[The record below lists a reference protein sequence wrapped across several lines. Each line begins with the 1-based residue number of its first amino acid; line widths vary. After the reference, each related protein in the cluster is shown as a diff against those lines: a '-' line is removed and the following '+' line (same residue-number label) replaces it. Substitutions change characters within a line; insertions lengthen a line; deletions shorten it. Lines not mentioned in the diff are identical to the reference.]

1 MISKDDLVNIII
13 EKAKYYGVEQGDVQI
28 MPELLE
34 DKKFFFFGLF
44 WKASFLDKPAA
55 LAFIGIKETGDVH
68 DIDMEIEWDLFEKQY
83 EKMRFDE
90 EGYKKLC
97 DYLQSENKVSW
108 LFQDEE

>member
-1 MISKDDLVNIII
+1 MITKDELVKIII
-13 EKAKYYGVEQGDVQI
+13 EKAKHYGIEQGDVQI
-28 MPELLE
+28 MPEILE

-83 EKMRFDE
+83 EKMSFDDE
-90 EGYKKLC
+90 SYKKLC
-97 DYLQSENKVSW
+97 EYLERNHKESW
-108 LFQDEE
+108 MFIPEE